1 MELVSKEDHSGKAGL
16 VNEAKDLFDSIAG
29 NSSNPADKEVELTTT
44 GQPPVVIEDG
54 DVMQGSIEITRS
66 KDNHR
71 LMDVKITHELRS
83 SGKQFYPAMV
93 LKSSWFRM
101 IYGVKLGV
109 VPPKVS
115 RSLRIKLPS
124 RTYFRVAVMVAREN
138 HEIPTGL
145 HLDVRDL
152 EPQAAF
158 YISEENGTFY
168 LTDANDNTFKSS
180 RMLQDEKL
188 VVK

>member
-1 MELVSKEDHSGKAGL
+1 MEFDYFVVSKEDHSGKAGL
-16 VNEAKDLFDSIAG
+16 VNEAKDLFDSIGG

-44 GQPPVVIEDG
+44 GQ
-54 DVMQGSIEITRS
+54 
-66 KDNHR
+66 
-71 LMDVKITHELRS
+71 
-83 SGKQFYPAMV
+83 
-93 LKSSWFRM
+93 WFRM
-101 IYGVKLGV
+101 IYDVKLGV

-124 RTYFRVAVMVAREN
+124 QTYFRVAVMVAREN
-138 HEIPTGL
+138 DEIPTGL

-180 RMLQDEKL
+180 RMLPDEKL